1 MFLNNFSTKKTC
13 NYIFYT
19 NFIQPAANK
28 SIPRIYDFCTI
39 LVYHF
44 VPFMTKIMVQHMGDA
59 FLILTDLNYLTNH
72 ITLKLFPLFLPI
84 IAP

>member
-1 MFLNNFSTKKTC
+1 M
-13 NYIFYT
+13 

-28 SIPRIYDFCTI
+28 SILRIHDFCMI
-39 LVYHF
+39 LALHF
-44 VPFMTKIMVQHMGDA
+44 APFMTKITVQHMGDT
-59 FLILTDLNYLTNH
+59 FPILTDLHYLTNH